1 MSSVVT
7 CKLNSAYQRAL
18 EGNHFKF
25 KKNHKYIDQSSWS
38 YYEIIADVLYDPKTK
53 TTIKVDDILGA
64 LQCCGINELLCTSIQ
79 TKVDEYIGTPQFP
92 ELIAKY
98 IKYGLKNTNDKRI
111 LIIGIPVKV
120 GTNSMYNIK
129 FYEAL
134 RETLEDFGFKQVGQ
148 QYKNQNSKNTIV
160 VMVGQLP

>member
-18 EGNHFKF
+18 EGKYFKF
-25 KKNHKYIDQSSWS
+25 KRNQTLKEQNSWS
-38 YYEIIADVLYDPKTK
+38 FYERIADVLYDTK
-53 TTIKVDDILGA
+53 TETIVKIGHALGA
-64 LQCCGINELLCTSIQ
+64 LECCGINELLCTEIQ
-79 TKVDEYIGTPQFP
+79 KNVDQYIGTPHFP

-98 IKYGLKNTNDKRI
+98 IKYGVEQTDQRV

-120 GTNSMYNIK
+120 GTNSVYNIK

-134 RETLEDFGFKQVGQ
+134 RETLEDFGFRQVGKP
-148 QYKNQNSKNTIV
+148 YKNSNSKNTIIA
-160 VMVGQLP
+160 MVGQLP